1 MMGFKERAFAPL
13 VAVSLEELVPQDHF
27 YRHLQKTLDLS
38 FVYDLVREYYAP
50 AGRPSIDPLVFFKLQ
65 LVMFFEDIRSERLLL
80 RQVADRLSVRWYV
93 GYDLDE
99 PLPDHSTLSK
109 IRLRY
114 GLSVFRR
121 FFEAIVEQCRQ
132 AKLVWGKEL
141 YFDSTQV
148 NANADLDSL
157 TPRFAVEA
165 REAIQ
170 EHLTALFT
178 PEPAQLAKPEASSSE
193 APLPEHQPEDHF
205 CAGPTPLPVVL
216 SESQHEDLATE
227 NATRH
232 DWIAQEGRQQR
243 EVRGS
248 YERTA
253 DFRISTTDPDAT
265 PMRLKGGGTHLG
277 YHTHYVVDGGKRRII
292 LAVLVTPGEV
302 MDNHP
307 MLDLLWH
314 TCFRWHLRPK
324 QVTAD
329 SLYGTGENLKAIE
342 EAHIR
347 AYIPVAER
355 GQHNM
360 GYYGLAQFTYDAG
373 QDQYRCPQGQ
383 VLRPAYRME
392 GTQEIQYRADA
403 AICNVC
409 PVKAQ
414 CTDSPRGR
422 HVHRSFFADYV
433 ERVKGYQQT
442 FAYQKAMNKRKVWVE
457 PLFAEGKQWHGM
469 GRFRLRRLWRV
480 NCEALMI
487 ASGQNLKR
495 LLQKRGWGRRP
506 FPAEAVALAPPG
518 NWEPEE
524 LPRHNRWKSD
534 RLGIAVASLLACG
547 ACRTLIELQTRRCS
561 LITRK
566 ICLLHI
572 FIVYAFDITLYN
584 LLAVFAFLSL
594 SRGMVEPSRSSAFS

>member
-27 YRHLQKTLDLS
+27 YRHLQKVLDLS
-38 FVYDLVREYYAP
+38 FVYDLVRDSYSV
-50 AGRPSIDPLVFFKLQ
+50 AGRPSIDPVVFFKLQ

-121 FFEAIVEQCRQ
+121 FFEAIVEQCQQ

-148 NANADLDSL
+148 HANADLDSL
-157 TPRFAVEA
+157 APRFAVEA
-165 REAIQ
+165 REAIR
-170 EHLTALFT
+170 EHLDALFA
-178 PEPAQLAKPEASSSE
+178 PEPASLEQAEEKSMAVSSAKPI
-193 APLPEHQPEDHF
+193 PLP
-205 CAGPTPLPVVL
+205 TVI
-216 SESQHEDLATE
+216 SETQREELATD
-227 NATRH
+227 NAARH
-232 DWIAQEGRQQR
+232 DWIAEQGGQQR
-243 EVRGS
+243 EVHGS
-248 YERTA
+248 YQRTS
-253 DFRISTTDPDAT
+253 DIRISMTDPDAT

-277 YHTHYVVDGGKRRII
+277 YHTHYVIDGGKRRII

-307 MLDLLWH
+307 MQDLLWH

-347 AYIPVAER
+347 AYIPIAER

-360 GYYGLAQFTYDAG
+360 GYYGLAKFTYDAS

-403 AICNVC
+403 ATCNAC

-414 CTDSPRGR
+414 CTESPRGR

-433 ERVKGYQQT
+433 ERAKGYQQT

-457 PLFAEGKQWHGM
+457 PLFGEGKQWHGM

-480 NCEALMI
+480 NCEALVI

-495 LLQKRGWGRRP
+495 LLQKQGWGRRP
-506 FPAEAVALAPPG
+506 FPTEAMALVPPVD
-518 NWEPEE
+518 WEPEQS
-524 LPRHNRWKSD
+524 PRSTWRKCERASTV
-534 RLGIAVASLLACG
+534 VASLLAG
-547 ACRTLIELQTRRCS
+547 GTLRTLGEPQ
-561 LITRK
+561 K
-566 ICLLHI
+566 
-572 FIVYAFDITLYN
+572 Y
-584 LLAVFAFLSL
+584 VFAFLI
-594 SRGMVEPSRSSAFS
+594 VEMRILFFY

>member
-1 MMGFKERAFAPL
+1 
-13 VAVSLEELVPQDHF
+13 V
-27 YRHLQKTLDLS
+27 
-38 FVYDLVREYYAP
+38 
-50 AGRPSIDPLVFFKLQ
+50 
-65 LVMFFEDIRSERLLL
+65 
-80 RQVADRLSVRWYV
+80 
-93 GYDLDE
+93 
-99 PLPDHSTLSK
+99 
-109 IRLRY
+109 
-114 GLSVFRR
+114 
-121 FFEAIVEQCRQ
+121 
-132 AKLVWGKEL
+132 
-141 YFDSTQV
+141 
-148 NANADLDSL
+148 DSL
-157 TPRFAVEA
+157 IPRFAVEA

-170 EHLTALFT
+170 THLAALFF
-178 PEPAQLAKPEASSSE
+178 EE
-193 APLPEHQPEDHF
+193 
-205 CAGPTPLPVVL
+205 
-216 SESQHEDLATE
+216 ESQQEPQTAATE
-227 NATRH
+227 VGAASIDATLTEGMMCAMPPPLAIPLSKAEQEELAQDNAARH
-232 DWIAQEGRQQR
+232 DWIAEEGRQQR
-243 EVRGS
+243 EVHGS

-342 EAHIR
+342 EAGMR

-360 GYYGLAQFTYDAG
+360 GYYGLAQFTYDAD
-373 QDQYRCPQGQ
+373 QDLYRCPQGQ
-383 VLRPAYRME
+383 VLRPTFRLE
-392 GTQEIQYRADA
+392 RIQEVQYRTDA
-403 AICNVC
+403 AVCNAC

-414 CTDSPRGR
+414 CTESPRGR

-442 FAYQKAMNKRKVWVE
+442 AAYQKALNKRKVWVE

-480 NCEALMI
+480 NCEALVI
-487 ASGQNLKR
+487 GTGQNLKR

-506 FPAEAVALAPPG
+506 FPSEAVAVVPPAD
-518 NWEPEE
+518 WEEE
-524 LPRHNRWKSD
+524 EPFRGIKGIHQR
-534 RLGIAVASLLACG
+534 RTIAVALMAALSLTSMLFGHTCEPAVTAHHRPQAFYISCFVH
-547 ACRTLIELQTRRCS
+547 RRFS
-561 LITRK
+561 FP
-566 ICLLHI
+566 I
-572 FIVYAFDITLYN
+572 FTYFHLNITL
-584 LLAVFAFLSL
+584 LCL
-594 SRGMVEPSRSSAFS
+594 ETHAFSCKLGKEFFNTLLKFYDLS

>member
-1 MMGFKERAFAPL
+1 MPCLRQNQYRLSSPRQAAMRHHFPNTSQKPPCVQSPHL
-13 VAVSLEELVPQDHF
+13 CLSSSLRQSTGNW
-27 YRHLQKTLDLS
+27 RRRT
-38 FVYDLVREYYAP
+38 
-50 AGRPSIDPLVFFKLQ
+50 Q
-65 LVMFFEDIRSERLLL
+65 LAMTGSRRKVDNSERS
-80 RQVADRLSVRWYV
+80 VAPMSGQPIFASAPRILMPRRCASKEE
-93 GYDLDE
+93 E
-99 PLPDHSTLSK
+99 PTWA
-109 IRLRY
+109 IRPTMWSM
-114 GLSVFRR
+114 G
-121 FFEAIVEQCRQ
+121 
-132 AKLVWGKEL
+132 
-141 YFDSTQV
+141 
-148 NANADLDSL
+148 
-157 TPRFAVEA
+157 
-165 REAIQ
+165 
-170 EHLTALFT
+170 
-178 PEPAQLAKPEASSSE
+178 ASGASFWRSWS
-193 APLPEHQPEDHF
+193 PPF
-205 CAGPTPLPVVL
+205 
-216 SESQHEDLATE
+216 
-227 NATRH
+227 
-232 DWIAQEGRQQR
+232 
-243 EVRGS
+243 
-248 YERTA
+248 
-253 DFRISTTDPDAT
+253 
-265 PMRLKGGGTHLG
+265 
-277 YHTHYVVDGGKRRII
+277 
-292 LAVLVTPGEV
+292 EV
-302 MDNHP
+302 MDNPP

-314 TCFRWHLRPK
+314 TCFRWRLLPK

-495 LLQKRGWGRRP
+495 RLPKARVGAASLSCRGCGSRASWKLGARRTPKAQPMEKRP
-506 FPAEAVALAPPG
+506 
-518 NWEPEE
+518 
-524 LPRHNRWKSD
+524 PRHRCGIPA
-534 RLGIAVASLLACG
+534 RL
-547 ACRTLIELQTRRCS
+547 
-561 LITRK
+561 
-566 ICLLHI
+566 
-572 FIVYAFDITLYN
+572 
-584 LLAVFAFLSL
+584 
-594 SRGMVEPSRSSAFS
+594 RGLEHTD